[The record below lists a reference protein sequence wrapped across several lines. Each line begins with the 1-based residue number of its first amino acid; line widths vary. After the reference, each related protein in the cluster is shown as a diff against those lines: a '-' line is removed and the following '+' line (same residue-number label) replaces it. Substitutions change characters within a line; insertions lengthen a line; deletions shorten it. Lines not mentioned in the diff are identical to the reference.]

1 VQGKIS
7 VIGEVP
13 VRATVREGERGAE
26 VIVAA
31 AGSDVR
37 GAARL
42 APAAV
47 LLLVDASPEQ
57 VAEALDAT
65 LWPSQR
71 VVGVPASDLERAA
84 AAVVSGEVV
93 TLRATLRDGD
103 REVALGRGGIV
114 G

>member
-13 VRATVREGERGAE
+13 VRATVPEDERGAE

-37 GAARL
+37 AAAKL

-47 LLLVDASPEQ
+47 LLLVDASPDQ

-65 LWPSQR
+65 LWPGQR
-71 VVGVPASDLERAA
+71 VVGVARGDAERAA
-84 AAVVSGEVV
+84 AAVITG
-93 TLRATLRDGD
+93 TAAKLRTTLRDGE